1 MIGKK
6 TMNQKQKNNESTLLA
21 NTKGQPLKEH
31 SMAVALY
38 GHLLLKSLNFKPDKE
53 RQLNKCLI
61 SAGLLHDIGKVSKDF
76 QKYIHSKSNVKDDFK
91 EIPMDAESF
100 RPKSFKGPFHNE
112 ISWAYIANFVRF
124 NNGKIKDI
132 VRHSVYW
139 HHPANCNDKEDTLR
153 FENSKVIFE
162 KIEED
167 NIKQNIYKF
176 VKELFDSFPLYDQNS
191 NKPDLEE
198 PNDDIEEIQCPKFFK
213 HESETVYDN
222 AFKQICLNLLLE
234 SDRAVSLWDITE
246 LQEFLQNW
254 KDRKSIFAEK
264 KLPFHIMENLNKNSK
279 SKEQNDLAYK
289 MSKSNKKLAVC
300 GVDPA
305 GGKTSIALYWWHH
318 CQNKHPLI
326 IALPRQHQVTGLFY
340 SIKEDCKRIYGKYH
354 NIKIEGVFNGE
365 RKRCNP
371 EAEKSSEL
379 LTSDINIMVFDRFL
393 SPYYKRSQSSEFIK
407 MLRSHLVLDE
417 FHEFK
422 EHPKMIPALKE
433 ILTIRSRWLH
443 SEVKTLML
451 SGTPDPSL
459 LKYISV
465 EDSCVFKRDQLSARE
480 NHKFKISAQSMKI
493 EKINTFKPDC
503 LYSFLRVENS
513 QEIFAKLLK
522 AQTDQIKL
530 IHSYFTDEDKK
541 ELLESILQEHGSKK
555 ILISDKSV
563 ITSKMLQSSYNLSF
577 QKALVELSQP
587 HADCQTAGRINRF
600 ENKKDA
606 QICFIY
612 NDETEKFFNKRKAD
626 FQEIHK
632 KWQGYLLDFIQQQ
645 DGNFITIR
653 DLMKAYDNFWTDE
666 NIKVSCEILER
677 QQTEAIKDLNKYIP
691 KRSLSG
697 KNKKAQVFNSLF
709 RGESRLLSACVV
721 DDDGQPVKQLQG
733 VCLLSESRD
742 WFITKITEAMRV
754 CLETKS
760 KCQKANQINN
770 SEEVFEFN
778 KYIKIYGFKLERPL
792 LCSHVDEE
800 INQCLSEHLKD
811 QDNNKTEHRVYHK
824 KFGLVKED
832 LLKILKK

>member
-1 MIGKK
+1 M
-6 TMNQKQKNNESTLLA
+6 
-21 NTKGQPLKEH
+21 
-31 SMAVALY
+31 
-38 GHLLLKSLNFKPDKE
+38 
-53 RQLNKCLI
+53 
-61 SAGLLHDIGKVSKDF
+61 
-76 QKYIHSKSNVKDDFK
+76 
-91 EIPMDAESF
+91 
-100 RPKSFKGPFHNE
+100 
-112 ISWAYIANFVRF
+112 
-124 NNGKIKDI
+124 
-132 VRHSVYW
+132 
-139 HHPANCNDKEDTLR
+139 
-153 FENSKVIFE
+153 
-162 KIEED
+162 
-167 NIKQNIYKF
+167 
-176 VKELFDSFPLYDQNS
+176 
-191 NKPDLEE
+191 
-198 PNDDIEEIQCPKFFK
+198 
-213 HESETVYDN
+213 
-222 AFKQICLNLLLE
+222 
-234 SDRAVSLWDITE
+234 
-246 LQEFLQNW
+246 
-254 KDRKSIFAEK
+254 
-264 KLPFHIMENLNKNSK
+264 
-279 SKEQNDLAYK
+279 
-289 MSKSNKKLAVC
+289 
-300 GVDPA
+300 
-305 GGKTSIALYWWHH
+305 
-318 CQNKHPLI
+318 I

-340 SIKEDCKRIYGKYH
+340 SIEEDCKRIYGKDH
-354 NIKIEGVFNGE
+354 NIKIEGVFNGQ
-365 RKRCNP
+365 RQHCNWK
-371 EAEKSSEL
+371 AEKSSEL

-422 EHPKMIPALKE
+422 EIPKMIPALKE
-433 ILTIRSRWLH
+433 ILTIRSHWLH
-443 SEVKTLML
+443 SDSEVKTLML
-451 SGTPDPSL
+451 SGTPEPSL

-465 EDSCVFKRDQLSARE
+465 EDGCVFKRDQLSTRE
-480 NHKFKISAQSMKI
+480 NHKFKISAQIMKI
-493 EKINTFKPDC
+493 KEVNAFKPDC